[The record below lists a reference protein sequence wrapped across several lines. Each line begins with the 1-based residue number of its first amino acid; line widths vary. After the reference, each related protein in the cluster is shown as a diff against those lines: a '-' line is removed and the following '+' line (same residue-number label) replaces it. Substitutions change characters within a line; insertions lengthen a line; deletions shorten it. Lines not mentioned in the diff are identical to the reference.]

1 MYLIQRQMTD
11 ATENPLLKRL
21 GGISR
26 KAITRT
32 RSLLSGGVPD
42 NQTQASA
49 DAMEAVTP
57 VPGQPATGPVV
68 VPNGKHPVTPKSL
81 SRAAVKVL
89 TKLDEAGYA
98 AYLVGGGVRDAL
110 VGLRPKD
117 FDIATDASPEDVR
130 ALFRNSRIIGRRFR
144 LVHVVFGREIIEVAT
159 FRAAHDKGAGGEVG
173 ASGRIVRD
181 NVFGSIEEDAMRRDF
196 SVNALY
202 YNIADHS
209 VVDYVGGLTDIEAK
223 VFRLIGDP
231 VTRCEEDPVRVLR
244 AVRLA
249 AKLEFSI
256 QADTL
261 SAMRDTAGELQH
273 TPPARLFEEV
283 LKLFQGGYALRS
295 FAAVVD
301 NDLLQYLFPL
311 LDTRLK
317 AGDEALRHMLDE
329 ALANTDRRVAS
340 GKPITPAYL
349 LAFMLWPD
357 VEFNTKQDVARG
369 TSLHDALYAAG
380 ESVLSTQI
388 KVISIPRRFS
398 GPMKEIWQMQPR
410 LEQWRGA
417 RALKLIA
424 ERRFRAAYDF
434 LCLRASQNPELESLV
449 AWWTKVQTLT
459 DDARIEAANDKPIVH
474 CWGQGGA
481 ADAQDDDSSTTKAS
495 RPGTSKKAASRRRR
509 RRRRRPG
516 GDKSKPAS

>member
-1 MYLIQRQMTD
+1 MTD

-26 KAITRT
+26 KAINKT
-32 RSLLSGGVPD
+32 RSLLSGGARD
-42 NQTQASA
+42 DQSQAS
-49 DAMEAVTP
+49 TSQLTTNP
-57 VPGQPATGPVV
+57 LV
-68 VPNGKHPVTPKSL
+68 VPSGDHPVTPKTL

-209 VVDYVGGLTDIEAK
+209 VVDYVGGLVDIDAG

-231 VTRCEEDPVRVLR
+231 LTRCEEDPVRVLR

-261 SAMRDTAGELQH
+261 AAMRKTAVELQH

-311 LDTRLK
+311 LDERLK
-317 AGDEALRHMLDE
+317 AGDEPLRHMLDE
-329 ALANTDRRVAS
+329 ALENTDRRVAS

-357 VEFNTKQDVARG
+357 VEHDTNQEVARG
-369 TSLHDALYAAG
+369 TSLHDALYTAG
-380 ESVLSTQI
+380 ESVLSTQV
-388 KVISIPRRFS
+388 KVTSIPRRFS

-434 LCLRASQNPELESLV
+434 LCLRASQNPELEPLA

-459 DDARIEAANDKPIVH
+459 EDDRVVAANDKPLVH
-474 CWGQGGA
+474 CWGQGAA
-481 ADAQDDDSSTTKAS
+481 ADAPEGDDSATADRQGSA
-495 RPGTSKKAASRRRR
+495 KKAPAKRRRR
-509 RRRRRPG
+509 RRRRKPG
-516 GDKSKPAS
+516 GDKSNRPGPAS